1 MKSDHNYGYFADLNH
16 PNFTGRTLRESISG
30 TFSKDLQESKTIP
43 VVAYAVAFIAF
54 VTLLSANFI

>member
-16 PNFTGRTLRESISG
+16 PNWTGRTLRESIGGEYHREYSM
-30 TFSKDLQESKTIP
+30 SKKIP

-54 VTLLSANFI
+54 VTILSANFI